1 VAFADC
7 AASGVCLAP
16 LCFFLNFGTS
26 GFFGDNPAGEPD
38 LEVED
43 SDEVAEERSEAEDI
57 ETEGFFES
65 PLIVADES
73 EDGAWTSDGGCAVVL
88 VGTLAFCVEAG
99 RGELESESDSDAEE
113 EVDSPPSDRGTA
125 LADFSEP

>member
-1 VAFADC
+1 MAFADS
-7 AASGVCLAP
+7 AASAVCLAP
-16 LCFFLNFGTS
+16 LCFFSSFGTS
-26 GFFGDNPAGEPD
+26 GFFGEPD

-88 VGTLAFCVEAG
+88 VETLAFCVEAG
-99 RGELESESDSDAEE
+99 RGEWESESDSDAEE

-125 LADFSEP
+125 LPDFSEP